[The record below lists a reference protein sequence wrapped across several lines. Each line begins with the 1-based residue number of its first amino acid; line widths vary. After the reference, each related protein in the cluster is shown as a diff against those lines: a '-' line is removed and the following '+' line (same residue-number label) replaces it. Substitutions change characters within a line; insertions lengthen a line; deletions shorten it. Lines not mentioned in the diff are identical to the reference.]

1 MNNYEPFLSSTG
13 RHLHES
19 AIRKMGTLAVRIPDL
34 VSFAAGFP
42 DPITFPWT
50 DLRDIANE
58 LLAGGDGTVLQY
70 GATRGYK
77 QLLEGIVEMLAAR
90 QIRSVPDELIVT
102 TGSQQG
108 LDLVA
113 RVLLDPGDVVLV
125 ELPTYT
131 GAISAFTNV
140 QARLAGVRQ
149 DADGINLD
157 DLDAV
162 CLRERAAG
170 RRVNV
175 LYLVPNFQNPTGLLI
190 GLEKRRRLVEWAERR
205 NVLIIEDD
213 PYGALYFDD
222 VAHEAETRPIKADD
236 EPGRVIYLSTF
247 SKTLAPGFRMAW
259 VTAPAPLVARFELAK
274 QTMDLS
280 SGIFDQRV
288 VDLAIRRGVLQRL
301 APELRALYRRK
312 RDVMV
317 AALRAELGDRLTWPE
332 PKGGFFLWAELQEG
346 CDGDALLEH
355 AIAQKVIFVAGSA
368 FYVDGTGQ
376 RRIRLSFSHPT
387 AERITEGARRLAAA
401 LEAARVPVA
410 SGTARAADRETSVPS
425 AAAR

>member
-1 MNNYEPFLSSTG
+1 MNYDEFLSSTG
-13 RHLHES
+13 RQLHES
-19 AIRKMGTLAVRIPDL
+19 AIRKMGTLAVRIPGL

-42 DPITFPWT
+42 DPVTFPWLE
-50 DLRDIANE
+50 LREIANE
-58 LLAGGDGTVLQY
+58 LLGGSDGTVLQY

-77 QLLEGIVEMLAAR
+77 SLLEGIVEVLAGR
-90 QIRSVPDELIVT
+90 EIRSTPEELIVT

-113 RVLLDPGDVVLV
+113 RVLVDPGDVVLV

-140 QARLAGVRQ
+140 QARLVGVRQ
-149 DADGINLD
+149 DGDGINLD

-162 CLRERAAG
+162 CQRERAAG

-190 GLEKRRRLVEWAERR
+190 GLQKRRELLEWADRR

-213 PYGALYFDD
+213 PYGALYFED
-222 VAHEAETRPIKADD
+222 VSSEADTRPIKADD
-236 EPGRVIYLSTF
+236 DRGRVIYLSTF

-259 VTAPAPLVARFELAK
+259 VTAPAPIIARFELAK
-274 QTMDLS
+274 QTIDLS

-288 VDLAIRRGVLQRL
+288 VDLAIRRGVLKRL
-301 APELRALYRRK
+301 APELRALYRNK
-312 RDVMV
+312 RDTMV
-317 AALRAELGDRLTWPE
+317 GALRGELGNLLTWPD
-332 PKGGFFLWAELQEG
+332 PKGGFFLWATLPDG
-346 CDGDALLEH
+346 YDGDALLEH
-355 AIAQKVIFVAGSA
+355 AIAHKVIFVAGSA

-376 RRIRLSFSHPT
+376 QHVRLSFSHPA
-387 AERITEGARRLAAA
+387 AERLREGARRLAAA

-410 SGTARAADRETSVPS
+410 SAAGRARVPGTSVQS
-425 AAAR
+425 AGAR

>member
-1 MNNYEPFLSSTG
+1 MNSYDAFLSHTG
-13 RHLHES
+13 RHLHQS

-42 DPITFPWT
+42 DPVTFPWG
-50 DLRDIANE
+50 DLREIASE
-58 LLAGGDGTVLQY
+58 LLAGTDGAVLQY

-77 QLLEGIVEMLAAR
+77 PLLEAIAGVLEAR
-90 QIRSVPDELIVT
+90 DIRCTPDELIVT

-113 RVLLDPGDVVLV
+113 RVLVDPGDVVLV

-140 QARLAGVRQ
+140 QARLVGAKQ

-157 DLDAV
+157 DLDVV
-162 CLRERAAG
+162 CMRERAAG
-170 RRVNV
+170 RRVRV

-190 GLEKRRRLVEWAERR
+190 GADKRQRLLEWAERR

-213 PYGALYFDD
+213 PYGSLYFEDM
-222 VAHEAETRPIKADD
+222 ARESETRPIKADD
-236 EPGRVIYLSTF
+236 RNGRVIYLSTF

-259 VTAPAPLVARFELAK
+259 VAAPAALVERFDLAK

-301 APELRALYRRK
+301 APELRALYRAK

-317 AALRAELGDRLTWPE
+317 SALRAELGERLTWPD
-332 PKGGFFLWAELQEG
+332 PKGGFFLWAQIPEG

-355 AIAQKVIFVAGSA
+355 AVAQRVIFVAGSA

-376 RRIRLSFSHPT
+376 RHVRLSFSHPSPD
-387 AERITEGARRLAAA
+387 RLREGARRLASALDSLAA
-401 LEAARVPVA
+401 SNAQPATPKSTSLAAP
-410 SGTARAADRETSVPS
+410 
-425 AAAR
+425 